1 MRDSWQV
8 WHLFVDSCY
17 FLDPLTPATDSFSA
31 QTRKSVMDASLGT
44 TYEARWTPA
53 VLSDLCPT

>member
-1 MRDSWQV
+1 M
-8 WHLFVDSCY
+8 FVDSCY

-44 TYEARWTPA
+44 TYEARWTLA
-53 VLSDLCPT
+53 VLSDLCLT